1 MDPYHEERLRNE
13 VFYLHSLYDEER
25 LTNEVLY
32 LHSLWH
38 QGPPNPRPF
47 HIPYN
52 PRPYSLIHQ
61 SSVNLNPRPPY
72 PFVPNHPRPLQPVHS
87 SSFKNKKRKKKKPT
101 KKRDGRKRTRVDPHL
116 NSDSEWP
123 MPTQDSAPVVS
134 GWPPMEPR
142 PAQVTPP
149 LSAEDK
155 EKLQA
160 LQVQYKARQA
170 CREFLFDYDDSDDE
184 ADEDDVEDDEDS
196 FDDDDDEAEEIAEF
210 FSKLFGENNELRN
223 YYHKCWERGEF
234 RCLVCGL
241 ADNKNAGKRFHDC
254 VGLVQHSMSISRTK
268 NRRAHRAF
276 GNAVCNVLGWDINRL
291 PTIVIKNDVKPAE
304 AEGKT
309 NDNTAEGKDGSL
321 FPDKLDEASVEHLGE
336 PVKQD
341 VEVVHETIKRV
352 SEMFSPT
359 QDSAPVD
366 SEWPPLEPPPT
377 HVTRPLSAEEKEIL
391 EVLQVQYKAR
401 RACQEFLLSSDYSN
415 DGCDDDDDEDD
426 MDDDDELE
434 EMRDFFLKLFGE
446 NNELW
451 KYYEKCWE
459 HGEFRC
465 LVCGVAN
472 NKNVGKR
479 FLDCVSLVQ
488 HSMLI
493 SRTKNR
499 RAHRAFGNAVCNV
512 LGWDINRLPTIV
524 IRKEVKP
531 PETEGKTDVNAADGE
546 DGSLSYKLDEV
557 SGGQLGEPVKQN
569 VEVVYET
576 IKRVSELLA
585 PTQDSAPEDAAWPPL
600 EPCPTQAT
608 HPLSAEEKETL
619 EVLQVQYKARQAC
632 REFLFGSDDSDD
644 GGDDDEEDNMDNDDP
659 DDDELKEMGDFF
671 LKLFGE
677 NNELRKYYEKCWEH
691 GEFRCL
697 VCGVADNKNAGKRF
711 HDCVG
716 LVQHSMSISRTKKK
730 RAHRAFGNALCNVLG
745 WDINRLPTIVVKNE
759 VRPAEAKVVNLL
771 ELNYAYLLQ
780 GKTNENDDG
789 KVGSVSS
796 DKLDYKASVEQL
808 CEPVK
813 QGVEVVRETIKQV
826 EPDKSA
832 DDQVN
837 RASSQ
842 NFEEDHDVPH

>member
-13 VFYLHSLYDEER
+13 VIYLHSLYDEER
-25 LTNEVLY
+25 LTNEVIY

-47 HIPYN
+47 HI
-52 PRPYSLIHQ
+52 
-61 SSVNLNPRPPY
+61 
-72 PFVPNHPRPLQPVHS
+72 RPLQPIHS
-87 SSFKNKKRKKKKPT
+87 SSFKNKKRKKKKPS
-101 KKRDGRKRTRVDPHL
+101 KKRDGKKRTRVDPNL
-116 NSDSEWP
+116 NSGSEWP
-123 MPTQDSAPVVS
+123 MPMQDSAPVVS
-134 GWPPMEPR
+134 GWPPLEPR
-142 PAQVTPP
+142 PALVTPP
-149 LSAEDK
+149 LSAEEK

-184 ADEDDVEDDEDS
+184 ADEDDVEDDEDN
-196 FDDDDDEAEEIAEF
+196 FDYDDDEAGEIGEF

-223 YYHKCWERGEF
+223 YYQKCWESGEF

-268 NRRAHRAF
+268 NRRAHRAL

-291 PTIVIKNDVKPAE
+291 PTIVFKNEVKPAE

-309 NDNTAEGKDGSL
+309 SDNAAEGKDGSL
-321 FPDKLDEASVEHLGE
+321 SPDKLDEASVEQLGE

-341 VEVVHETIKRV
+341 VELVHETIKRV
-352 SEMFSPT
+352 SEMLAPT

-377 HVTRPLSAEEKEIL
+377 QATRPLSAEEKEIL

-401 RACQEFLLSSDYSN
+401 RACQEFLFSSDYSD
-415 DGCDDDDDEDD
+415 DGSDDDDEDD

-446 NNELW
+446 NNELR

-459 HGEFRC
+459 RGEFRC
-465 LVCGVAN
+465 LVCGVAD

-488 HSMLI
+488 HSMSI

-524 IRKEVKP
+524 IKKGVKP
-531 PETEGKTDVNAADGE
+531 PETEGKTNVNAADGE
-546 DGSLSYKLDEV
+546 EGSLSSFKLEEV
-557 SGGQLGEPVKQN
+557 SGEQLGEPVKQN
-569 VEVVYET
+569 VEVAYET

-619 EVLQVQYKARQAC
+619 EVLQVQYMARQAC

-644 GGDDDEEDNMDNDDP
+644 GGDDGEEDDVDNDDS
-659 DDDELKEMGDFF
+659 DDELKEMGDFF

-711 HDCVG
+711 HDCVS

-730 RAHRAFGNALCNVLG
+730 RAHRAYGNALCNVLG
-745 WDINRLPTIVVKNE
+745 WDINRLPTIVIKNE
-759 VRPAEAKVVNLL
+759 VRPAEPKG
-771 ELNYAYLLQ
+771 E
-780 GKTNENDDG
+780 
-789 KVGSVSS
+789 S
-796 DKLDYKASVEQL
+796 DKY
-808 CEPVK
+808 
-813 QGVEVVRETIKQV
+813 
-826 EPDKSA
+826 A

-837 RASSQ
+837 RASNQ
-842 NFEEDHDVPH
+842 NSEEDHDVPH